1 LETGGMLVGE
11 ELKIQSEI
19 QLAKQA

>member
-11 ELKIQSEI
+11 DLKIHSEI